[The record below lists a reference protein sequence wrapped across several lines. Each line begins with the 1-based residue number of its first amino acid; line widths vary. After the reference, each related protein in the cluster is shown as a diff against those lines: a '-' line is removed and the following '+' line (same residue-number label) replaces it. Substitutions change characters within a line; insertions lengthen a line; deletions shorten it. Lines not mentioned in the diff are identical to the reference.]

1 MKNKKT
7 AGRNKKRLA
16 ALLIVAVTA
25 AYLGITAAVAQTN
38 IVSQQ
43 TELPYTPDVL
53 SFGDIYGFSED
64 IYQKS
69 NYGLINAQQTVSLY
83 NSKASDTKTQASYTF
98 YKYYGA
104 VTTGDHSGIDEASSV
119 KMENHAWSAFSRGYS
134 VSEAPAAVTGETI
147 PTLSTGSVGV
157 YATVPGSTGT
167 YRVYVYAPDGA
178 DPSGHVAYDILDSY
192 EKANRYVDLPTGALS
207 FTKVE
212 GTDFWYA
219 EIDISHIKWSAYYVT
234 AAASSSTSSSETG
247 DTGGGQSY
255 QGQQLSNTTLTNSYY
270 YNVWT
275 TTEIYYDTLLV
286 LSWDSSV
293 QLAPITKAGDTIT
306 INNGDYTL
314 GSLTA
319 VNAFGE
325 PVTVGSTCQ
334 SVHAPIYI
342 TATPSSAEY
351 TFSGFTDSTGA
362 NAQVTSLGGTLY
374 RYRFET
380 TASLNAS
387 WQLMEHLPSISVKSS
402 SGYNGTMDFY
412 AGKTASTV
420 IAAGAETTYTFKANF
435 ADASDLESLTYTV
448 TSGENQSQSIA
459 YTSPAPADQSTMEDD
474 ISSPAQ
480 DSTSVDE
487 ENAASSA
494 TDALPAAE
502 NASSLSVAEDTAP
515 AEGSAAPSAV
525 SPDAAATAGSI
536 PAAAESVLLSA
547 AANSGTA
554 LTADNDTFSVK
565 VQWESVTITFVASGK
580 SGKTYSATFTV
591 SVNSEDLPI
600 AARIGNTT
608 YSFVEDALAA
618 ARSGDTVE
626 IINDA
631 TFFAGTPKDE
641 WAAENA
647 GYTVK
652 SGVTLVVPYA
662 EGQIALES
670 SSGKLPYAN
679 YDDTTDTAS
688 ALDINAGLY
697 RTLTIP
703 AGVTVYN
710 SGVIAVGGTIVGT
723 GNAGA
728 CSGAHSNIRLDGN
741 LVINN
746 GGALSSVG
754 YVLGDGVVTAADS
767 NAKIYQPFVIND
779 FRGGGYTVAS
789 AGKSYAFGT
798 QSGESYVSPFTRY
811 TAQNIQVQV
820 ELSCGNYMYGY
831 CDLYASGSH
840 NFTTSALIGDS
851 TVSGLIKL
859 KSGAKLT
866 SVYDAETAISLYG
879 KVGRTT
885 ITITG
890 GAEFGYLSLTTSGQT
905 IYTKDLTFPVPYN
918 YAINLQGEGSVY
930 DIIYS
935 MSMLPGSQLSVGHGA
950 ILNVGSSSAD
960 DFRFMIYDGLNDH
973 TSSGSSKAA
982 CNVNYNNGSQTSGA
996 YPITAALQAA
1006 DFCGAAELV
1015 IDGQL
1020 NILSGV
1026 SFGGV
1031 VQTGG
1036 SGSLVMNASAVPSC
1050 TMQSGMVGKGSVI
1063 VGTYRFAGA
1072 TVRTL
1077 TAQVIDNG
1085 TGKRVD
1091 VQAGK
1096 TYYGAAGADALTS
1109 YTYTLYTSSDNTS
1122 LHETHTEQGFSI
1134 GLQGSWYNREVNV
1147 HTVAADGTK
1156 LSSTRIG
1163 FADGAD
1169 VSSYYT
1175 DAACTVPAATVS
1187 ESTTDLYGRAA
1198 AMLESGAN
1206 TTYYPD
1212 LRSAVKAAIT
1222 DGDIVTLLSDMNLG
1236 QSVVTTDTQHLTID
1250 LNGHTVSYTAT
1261 PFVNN
1266 GELSLKLSSGEITNA
1281 TAQGGTASYAAASAI
1296 SNNVGATLTL
1306 SLSGGRIYVQAP
1318 AGSTGSLHAVTNY
1331 GTMSVADSVGTGG
1344 IYCYGPLGADE
1355 ADWHEITVTTTL
1367 SGTPTATVKAEIYA
1381 QRWAEI
1387 AAYSGILNTGTI
1399 TEISGGTIRSPMYG
1413 VFNGSADAASY
1424 YSWSLARATA
1434 ATASGARI
1442 DTISG
1447 GTLEGGYAGLMN
1459 SGAAIGQI
1467 TGGTFR
1473 STGTLFLSGGYVND
1487 KGARTDNS
1495 TVDYCALYNAMGTV
1509 GDISN
1514 AQFLSENGF
1523 TLTRKRAALT
1533 ADGQM
1538 DSTSGSSGSYGSV
1551 TSSNYGIY
1559 NYAYQVADNSAGTGY
1574 SAFSASIGSI
1584 TGCTLRGNGTA
1595 LTSGLLSS
1603 SYSGA
1608 YTNTV
1613 NNVYGTALLNAGGT
1627 VGNITGSTIE
1637 GNRGISN
1644 QNLFFSKTV
1653 YNIGSSS
1660 DYTLATTTRTP
1671 IQTGSVG
1678 SIRDT
1683 DITANYQYGIL
1694 NYGHIDSLCGSTTVT
1709 SNAKVTQ
1716 GYAVYNHNGW
1726 YNGTVSCQTITERE
1740 SYTNASG
1747 KTAFR
1752 NAKITYTYDD
1762 ETQVGDAKDGD
1773 GLAEA
1778 KAYWTTI
1785 RVATIGSITDNVTI
1799 QVVNNGAS
1807 TDYGY
1812 ALWNGGRIDTIGSE
1826 TGSVTIR
1833 TVKGTESGA
1842 VAPNYALLN
1851 SGGYIGRIAGSGTG
1865 IHSARERALQNSGSR
1880 ARHQVTEYTYNADN
1894 TSTTADKTV
1903 TTTDYAV
1910 PAYIDC
1916 ISGAEL
1922 TAATSYALMNHGW
1935 INRIE
1940 NAALHAET
1948 NYGLYNQW
1956 DSSCKWQC
1964 TVTMTTANVPEAYEA
1979 DNPGYKDDRTLF
1991 GAHIGTVT
1999 GSDISA
2005 RQNYAM
2011 LNSGSIDLIT
2021 GGTQFSAANYA
2032 LQNDAG
2038 RYSGWELQRHNLGKV
2053 DEINASRYL
2062 TLIQRSFVCLPGGGW
2077 IGTLENSTASA
2088 TTSYG
2093 INNAG
2098 TIDTMQGV
2106 TAEAASYAI
2115 NNGTTA
2121 AYSTRSTAYYAYGTA
2136 KLGTGWYMSETDISF
2151 DRTPAHIGV
2160 LSNVTATATTKYALQ
2175 NVGTIDEIRGSA
2187 FTASQQYGILNQGR
2201 AIVKRTLTDDGSSAA
2216 TPFYLQWFKVN
2227 SAKSGYSMTGYDAQE
2242 EYSGGVIGL
2251 LGDGNTINAAGD
2263 FALANKGRIDAIEG
2277 SETLI
2282 TSSGGRAVYSFSGY
2296 YSKATR
2302 TTGTLKDDTASGVPA
2317 SIGSV
2322 SSVAVTA
2329 KTYAIQNG
2337 DGGTTFGTA
2346 TIDTLGDGLFAS
2358 STGSHAVYNRS
2369 GAQLTAISGGVYTG
2383 GGSGYAL
2390 YNENAKAAVSVEGGY
2405 FKGGAAARANAIR
2418 NADNAAYTAYP
2429 QGKALSLLPVTP
2441 PKGSSATH
2449 YTLDRAD
2456 YGITVTSCLNGSG
2469 QTVADVALSGT
2480 GTYSVAKYAAGEKIT
2495 LAASESAGFRFLGWY
2510 KKTSGSSYSGT
2521 PWQSGLSVT
2530 TTLTDLLKEV
2540 GADADGSIALAAVY
2554 EPTSEK
2560 LKLTVTGKRF
2570 TLNGDAQTDQFTAYY
2585 PAGTE
2590 ITLALSDDSFLYW
2603 TNGGDKVVKHSD
2615 GSAYTFTLVT
2625 PTELTAVYK
2634 SDDSAK
2640 VRVSFLS
2647 ESGRVVSSR
2656 CYAAGDA
2663 VTLPDKQPSKL
2674 GYRFTGWDKTAEE
2687 IAAAIGSGSAEV
2699 LVYPTYT
2706 KLAGTY
2712 TVKAFNGTEVLSEQA
2727 YALGDTASVTAPDV
2741 DGQVFRFWASD
2752 ASGTSILSY
2761 RQTYSFRVT
2770 RDVEI
2775 YAIYGSSAPEAQP
2788 LVRVDDILPQENSG
2802 VRRLTFMTSANIP
2815 ENYELVELG
2824 VLLSR
2829 DASAATQ
2836 DGMVIEM
2843 AGVTGSGIVKAASNL
2858 SSAAEPGKSDFSY
2871 TVNVRVPDGQEANT
2885 VYLRVYAAVRRNDSS
2900 EITYYYSDI
2909 ASASY
2914 TNLKQ
2919 GG

>member
-1 MKNKKT
+1 MVKNV
-7 AGRNKKRLA
+7 AKR
-16 ALLIVAVTA
+16 
-25 AYLGITAAVAQTN
+25 
-38 IVSQQ
+38 
-43 TELPYTPDVL
+43 
-53 SFGDIYGFSED
+53 
-64 IYQKS
+64 
-69 NYGLINAQQTVSLY
+69 
-83 NSKASDTKTQASYTF
+83 
-98 YKYYGA
+98 
-104 VTTGDHSGIDEASSV
+104 
-119 KMENHAWSAFSRGYS
+119 
-134 VSEAPAAVTGETI
+134 
-147 PTLSTGSVGV
+147 
-157 YATVPGSTGT
+157 
-167 YRVYVYAPDGA
+167 
-178 DPSGHVAYDILDSY
+178 
-192 EKANRYVDLPTGALS
+192 
-207 FTKVE
+207 
-212 GTDFWYA
+212 
-219 EIDISHIKWSAYYVT
+219 
-234 AAASSSTSSSETG
+234 
-247 DTGGGQSY
+247 
-255 QGQQLSNTTLTNSYY
+255 
-270 YNVWT
+270 
-275 TTEIYYDTLLV
+275 
-286 LSWDSSV
+286 
-293 QLAPITKAGDTIT
+293 
-306 INNGDYTL
+306 
-314 GSLTA
+314 
-319 VNAFGE
+319 
-325 PVTVGSTCQ
+325 
-334 SVHAPIYI
+334 
-342 TATPSSAEY
+342 
-351 TFSGFTDSTGA
+351 
-362 NAQVTSLGGTLY
+362 
-374 RYRFET
+374 
-380 TASLNAS
+380 TASLLLVFLLVVSLLPAVTVPAFAATSGSVDGLTDESIGLSYSGDADNA
-387 WQLMEHLPSISVKSS
+387 WRATGTTITGSIKSS
-402 SGYNGTMDFY
+402 SGCGTTHYNSTLTITNSKATTATLSFDYAVTPSGGTIKVDGAAVTANGTFS
-412 AGKTASTV
+412 KEL
-420 IAAGAETTYTFKANF
+420 AAGGSIKVYIKSNSTSTATKIEITGIKLVSDVTATATFLPAENG
-435 ADASDLESLTYTV
+435 TYTV
-448 TSGENQSQSIA
+448 DGNLIESEYSSTQSSTVA
-459 YTSPAPADQSTMEDD
+459 YQVVAAPADGYQFLGWYNVTTGKYINTNATAALNIEADCTITAKFASDGSAVFLVGSQPFDD
-474 ISSPAQ
+474 L
-480 DSTSVDE
+480 
-487 ENAASSA
+487 NAA
-494 TDALPAAE
+494 AAYAQE
-502 NASSLSVAEDTAP
+502 TGESKVVQVADGTIR
-515 AEGSAAPSAV
+515 
-525 SPDAAATAGSI
+525 AGETYTI
-536 PAAAESVLLSA
+536 P
-547 AANSGTA
+547 N
-554 LTADNDTFSVK
+554 
-565 VQWESVTITFVASGK
+565 
-580 SGKTYSATFTV
+580 
-591 SVNSEDLPI
+591 
-600 AARIGNTT
+600 
-608 YSFVEDALAA
+608 
-618 ARSGDTVE
+618 
-626 IINDA
+626 
-631 TFFAGTPKDE
+631 
-641 WAAENA
+641 
-647 GYTVK
+647 
-652 SGVTLVVPYA
+652 GVTL
-662 EGQIALES
+662 L
-670 SSGKLPYAN
+670 LPYASGATTIST
-679 YDDTTDTAS
+679 DSDTLHANRAELPGS
-688 ALDINAGLY
+688 VRSEELDPMKDLY
-697 RTLTIP
+697 LTLTIP
-703 AGVTVYN
+703 AETTLN
-710 SGVIAVGGTIVGT
+710 IESGGRLVIGGSISG
-723 GNAGA
+723 GNGGSATAAG
-728 CSGAHSNIRLDGN
+728 STQGAHSNLE
-741 LVINN
+741 LN
-746 GGALSSVG
+746 GTVNVRSGGIFSTCG
-754 YVLGDGVVTAADS
+754 YVLGTGTLNAEAGATVYEPYIVMDHHGGSWMKDAYKSVTPFIRYVV
-767 NAKIYQPFVIND
+767 
-779 FRGGGYTVAS
+779 
-789 AGKSYAFGT
+789 
-798 QSGESYVSPFTRY
+798 
-811 TAQNIQVQV
+811 QNIQCDMVIASGAV
-820 ELSCGNYMYGY
+820 LKGY
-831 CDLYASGSH
+831 CDLYASSSH
-840 NFTTSALIGDS
+840 NPTCVRIVGDA
-851 TVSGLIKL
+851 SGGNAILKL
-859 KSGAKLT
+859 SSGAVLT
-866 SVYDAETAISLYG
+866 MTYDNSERVVTTGTNTSYVG
-879 KVGRTT
+879 KGTLS
-885 ITITG
+885 IAG
-890 GAEFGYLSLTTSGQT
+890 GASYGYLALSISMYG
-905 IYTKDLTFPVPYN
+905 ISANIDTKSSISPLPYN
-918 YAINLQGEGSVY
+918 VDVVLESGNY
-930 DIIYS
+930 DINYGFAI
-935 MSMLPGSQLSVGHGA
+935 LPGANITVGNGA
-950 ILNVGSSSAD
+950 TLNVGNTTSTT
-960 DFRFMIYDGLNDH
+960 FIVYDGLYDH
-973 TSSGSSKAA
+973 TSTGSPVTYGQAVKDR
-982 CNVNYNNGSQTSGA
+982 YPTTDMLKDNGFSATGGL
-996 YPITAALQAA
+996 IVA
-1006 DFCGAAELV
+1006 DG
-1015 IDGQL
+1015 GTL
-1020 NILSGV
+1020 NIGANA
-1026 SFGGV
+1026 SFGGI
-1031 VQTGG
+1031 VQTNGG
-1036 SGSLVMNASAVPSC
+1036 SGTITVDSSATLNA
-1050 TMQSGMVGKGSVI
+1050 QGKIGYVSSS
-1063 VGTYRFAGA
+1063 YAGQ
-1072 TVRTL
+1072 TVNDL
-1077 TAQVIDNG
+1077 AAEVIDTG
-1085 TGKRVD
+1085 TGKRTKL
-1091 VQAGK
+1091 QKGE
-1096 TYYGAAGADALTS
+1096 TYHSDASGEDTIPS
-1109 YTYTLYTSSDNTS
+1109 YTYRLYTKNGTT
-1122 LHETHTEQGFSI
+1122 ETHTEP
-1134 GLQGSWYNREVNV
+1134 LNEMVHGSFWNTTATV
-1147 HTVAADGTK
+1147 HLVDGSGTI
-1156 LSSTRIG
+1156 LSTREGVKFCI
-1163 FADGAD
+1163 GAD
-1169 VSSYYT
+1169 VSGYFT
-1175 DAACTVPAATVS
+1175 DAACTTQAGTIQGNDILYARVVAEVIPQGAA
-1187 ESTTDLYGRAA
+1187 
-1198 AMLESGAN
+1198 SGS
-1206 TTYYPD
+1206 YYET
-1212 LRSAVKAAIT
+1212 LRSALRAAGDADTVKLLADIAADSSNAI
-1222 DGDIVTLLSDMNLG
+1222 GAEKNVT
-1236 QSVVTTDTQHLTID
+1236 VD
-1250 LNGHTVSYTAT
+1250 LNGKTITATAT
-1261 PFVNN
+1261 PFVNAGALTLNMN
-1266 GELSLKLSSGEITNA
+1266 GGVISAAAGCTAVENKEGGTLLLHLDGGTISGSSTLVSNYGSAEIDLA
-1281 TAQGGTASYAAASAI
+1281 GGAIIAQGE
-1296 SNNVGATLTL
+1296 
-1306 SLSGGRIYVQAP
+1306 
-1318 AGSTGSLHAVTNY
+1318 GSLHAVTNY

-1355 ADWHEITVTTTL
+1355 ANWHEITVTTTL

-1473 STGTLFLSGGYVND
+1473 STGTFFLSGGYVTD

-1603 SYSGA
+1603 SYSGT

-1613 NNVYGTALLNAGGT
+1613 NNGYGTALLNAGGT

-1644 QNLFFSKTV
+1644 QNLLFERTV
-1653 YNIGSSS
+1653 YDTGSSAN
-1660 DYTLATTTRTP
+1660 YTLATTTRTP

-1683 DITANYQYGIL
+1683 DITANYQYGVL

-1709 SNAKVTQ
+1709 ANAKVTQ

-1726 YNGTVSCQTITERE
+1726 YNGTVSCQTITQRE

-1752 NAKITYTYDD
+1752 NTKTTYNYDD

-1778 KAYWTTI
+1778 KAYWTAI

-1799 QVVNNGAS
+1799 QVVNNGAR

-1865 IHSARERALQNSGSR
+1865 IHSAEERALQNSGSR

-1903 TTTDYAV
+1903 TTTDYAA

-1916 ISGAEL
+1916 ISGADL
-1922 TAATSYALMNHGW
+1922 TAATNYALMNHGW

-1940 NAALHAET
+1940 NAVLHAET

-1964 TVTMTTANVPEAYEA
+1964 TVTMTTANVPESYEA

-2005 RQNYAM
+2005 RQKYAM
-2011 LNSGSIDLIT
+2011 LNSGSINLIT
-2021 GGTQFSAANYA
+2021 GGTQFSAASYA

-2098 TIDTMQGV
+2098 TIDTMQGM

-2136 KLGTGWYMSETDISF
+2136 KLGTGWFMSETDISF
-2151 DRTPAHIGV
+2151 DRTPAHIGT
-2160 LSNVTATATTKYALQ
+2160 LSNVTATAAKYALQ

-2201 AIVKRTLTDDGSSAA
+2201 AIVKCTLTDDGSSAT

-2227 SAKSGYSMTGYDAQE
+2227 SAKSGYSMTGYDARE

-2251 LGDGNTINAAGD
+2251 LGDGNTVSAAGD

-2302 TTGTLKDDTASGVPA
+2302 TAGTLKDDAASGVPA

-2418 NADNAAYTAYP
+2418 SADNAAYTAYP

-2510 KKTSGSSYSGT
+2510 KKASGSSYSGT

-2530 TTLTDLLKEV
+2530 TTLADLLKEV

-2570 TLNGDAQTDQFTAYY
+2570 TLNGDAQTDQFTDYY

-2603 TNGGDKVVKHSD
+2603 TNGGDKVVKRSD

-2687 IAAAIGSGSAEV
+2687 ITAAIGSGSAEV

-2706 KLAGTY
+2706 KLADTY
-2712 TVKAFNGTEVLSEQA
+2712 TVKAFNGTELLSEQA

-2770 RDVEI
+2770 RDVVI

-2900 EITYYYSDI
+2900 EITYYYSGI

-2914 TNLKQ
+2914 TNLQQ